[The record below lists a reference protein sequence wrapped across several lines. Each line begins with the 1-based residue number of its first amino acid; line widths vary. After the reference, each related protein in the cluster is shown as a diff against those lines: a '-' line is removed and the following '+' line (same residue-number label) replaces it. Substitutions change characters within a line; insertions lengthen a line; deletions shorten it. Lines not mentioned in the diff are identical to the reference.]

1 MSKFILLLSLFFCVS
16 GSFAQHNMRTL
27 EVLLDKSGPGWSI
40 VKKWIDSAK
49 NKVEVLSVDSVQAK
63 EALYQTQV
71 TTRSPMGAIIY
82 FTGGILIDN
91 GWIRILGSGNKKIS
105 RTLPGWNK
113 GKSFESKV
121 EAPGFLLIADDVVGG
136 FFAINAGKLEKENFG
151 KVYYL
156 SPDRLEWENLD
167 LTYTD
172 FLLFCFS
179 GDLVKFYGAMRWPKW
194 EKEIASLNG
203 DEVFNFAPP
212 LWTKDGKD
220 IKKNSKKTMPVE
232 EQYEF
237 NMMMRKQLNLDKE
250 NN

>member
-1 MSKFILLLSLFFCVS
+1 MQKSFLILVLFFCASV
-16 GSFAQHNMRTL
+16 SFAQNNMRPL
-27 EVLLDKSGPGWSI
+27 ETLLDDNGPGWSI

-49 NKVEVLSVDSVQAK
+49 NKVEVLSVDTMQAK

-71 TTRSPMGAIIY
+71 TTRSPMGAILY

-113 GKSFESKV
+113 GKSFTSISEG
-121 EAPGFLLIADDVVGG
+121 PGFLLVADDAVGG
-136 FFAINAGKLEKENFG
+136 FFAINAGKFEKGNFD

-179 GDLVKFYGAMRWPKW
+179 GDLVKFYGDMRWPKW
-194 EKEIASLNG
+194 EKEMAGLNG
-203 DEVFNFAPP
+203 DEVFNFTPP
-212 LWTKDGKD
+212 LWTKAGKD
-220 IKKNSKKTMPVE
+220 IKKNSKKVISVE
-232 EQYEF
+232 EHYEF

-250 NN
+250 RN